1 MIYKDSIK
9 KRSKILTTH
18 ILFLLMVTILIFYLG
33 FNNPQIFLYLLLSYL
48 VIFIVQIIV
57 LIINIKNI
65 KKQFIGKTVK
75 VINLNNDIPYPR
87 KFKDDFV
94 QLSDIIKSYRYKN
107 HQIPENFIEF
117 KEGRTLYPYKKL
129 TEINKDE
136 TYIVLDIHHLKYA
149 LLEDNT
155 KKKQIVHLGNLEL
168 T

>member
-1 MIYKDSIK
+1 MLYKDSIK
-9 KRSKILTTH
+9 KRLKILTTH
-18 ILFLLMVTILIFYLG
+18 LLFLLMVTILVFYIG
-33 FNNPQIFLYLLLSYL
+33 FNNPDFFWYLLAS
-48 VIFIVQIIV
+48 FIIV
-57 LIINIKNI
+57 LIIQATVFIVNVKNI
-65 KKQFIGKTVK
+65 KKHLIGKTVK
-75 VINLNNDIPYPR
+75 VMNLDNDIPYPR

-129 TEINKDE
+129 TEINTNE

-149 LLEDNT
+149 LLEDNA